1 VVGAVWYDADIMTT
15 RTQLAYL
22 ATGIVL
28 VLGLLSLFNPVL
40 AARMLGY
47 AVVAPRGLSELRAT
61 YGAMFVTMAA
71 LLLWALPLRPRAGL
85 LVRAMGLLWAGAA
98 AGRLASMAIDGLL
111 TLGNLASLGLGL
123 AVAFCLVWASFELPP
138 SAEEVRARREA
149 TAARRRLAGARKRV
163 ARGTARGATQV
174 EPAGTPEGGAVRSP
188 APPTD
193 AEGRGG
199 A

>member
-1 VVGAVWYDADIMTT
+1 MTT

-40 AARMLGY
+40 AGRALGY
-47 AVVAPRGLSELRAT
+47 AIAAPRGLSELRAT

-98 AGRLASMAIDGLL
+98 AGRLASMAIDGLV
-111 TLGNLASLGLGL
+111 TLGNLGAFVV
-123 AVAFCLVWASFELPP
+123 AVAVAVVLVRASFELPP
-138 SAEEVRARREA
+138 SPDEARARREA
-149 TAARRRLAGARKRV
+149 AAARRRLAGARRRAV
-163 ARGTARGATQV
+163 RRGA
-174 EPAGTPEGGAVRSP
+174 PASASTDPSGTRPSGGGAIASP
-188 APPTD
+188 APSGDT
-193 AEGRGG
+193 EGRDG